1 MTILTID
8 HFRRAIGDIVEYGD
22 NDVLPFDIDTRFIA
36 ERAEEL
42 AKLAFNFGA
51 MLEKKTQADC
61 IGTLDAITVFSE
73 RLLAPAGSS
82 GFRITTKIHPFWN
95 IYLNGIGVALAERH
109 EAVRSNRAHSYRF
122 ASKGPA
128 LFDKS
133 ASWRVFREATISDCD
148 PNNTSEMVVQT
159 DVSSFYE
166 HVNHHRLENFVQDL
180 LPAGS
185 NHATQ
190 VDVLLRKLARGRS
203 FGLPVGGQFSRILA
217 EILMGSV
224 DRTLEAS
231 SVRWRRYVDDL
242 VLVGA
247 TQRDAYRSLGVLA
260 HALGD
265 LGLSLNRSKTTFLSS
280 RHYREYVQ
288 TQLTAPDS
296 ATQRLKEIDLHFDPY
311 SDAADDEY
319 DALRETVSQLDI
331 ARLVAVELDKGQP
344 DSFVVTQV
352 SRALRLMEPANA
364 LGICATLLEQRNLH
378 AFRANW
384 STIMR
389 GISFIRGDDSHRE
402 IHTYLDKHLDAV
414 PVHSPHLAYVD
425 TNALHFLRAI
435 RFRKTSARAT
445 FVLSLYSSKG
455 PITVRRACIDCWRHW
470 GDRDRFLSL
479 RNEWE
484 ALSEEEQRMLWL
496 AAPVFG
502 DDGLKFQKQVSKATS
517 NTWGTGIGGRAGRDF
532 AKLYMSWVAS
542 AT

>member
-1 MTILTID
+1 
-8 HFRRAIGDIVEYGD
+8 
-22 NDVLPFDIDTRFIA
+22 
-36 ERAEEL
+36 
-42 AKLAFNFGA
+42 
-51 MLEKKTQADC
+51 
-61 IGTLDAITVFSE
+61 VFSE

-95 IYLNGIGVALAERH
+95 LYLNGVGVALAERH
-109 EAVRSNRAHSYRF
+109 EAVRSSRAHSYRF
-122 ASKGPA
+122 VSNGPA

-133 ASWRVFREATISDCD
+133 ASWRAFREATISDCD
-148 PNNTSEMVVQT
+148 PQNPTEVVAQT

-166 HVNHHRLENFVQDL
+166 HVYHHRLENFVRDV
-180 LPAGS
+180 LPAAV
-185 NHATQ
+185 NHPVQ
-190 VDVLLRKLARGRS
+190 IDLLLRKLSRGRS
-203 FGLPVGGQFSRILA
+203 FGLPVGGQCSRILA
-217 EILMGSV
+217 EILMGSI

-231 SVRWRRYVDDL
+231 NVRWRRYVDDF

-247 TQRDAYRSLGVLA
+247 SQRDAYHSLGVLA

-296 ATQRLKEIDLHFDPY
+296 AVQRLKEIDLHFDPY

-319 DALRETVSQLDI
+319 EALRETVGQLDI
-331 ARLVAVELDKGQP
+331 AKIIAVELDKGQP

-364 LGICATLLEQRNLH
+364 LGISATLLEQRNLH

-389 GISFIRGDDSHRE
+389 GIAFIRDDVRHKE
-402 IHTYLDKHLDAV
+402 IHEQLDDHLDAV

-425 TNALHFLRAI
+425 TNALHFLRTI

-445 FVLSLYSSKG
+445 FVMSLYSRKG
-455 PITVRRACIDCWRHW
+455 PITVRRACIDCWRSW
-470 GDRDRFLSL
+470 RDRDRFLSL

-502 DDGLKFQKQVSKATS
+502 DDGLKFQRQVAKAAS
-517 NTWGTGIGGRAGRDF
+517 NAWGTGIGGRAGSDF

-542 AT
+542 VT

>member
-1 MTILTID
+1 MTIVTLD
-8 HFRRAIGDIVEYGD
+8 HFRRAVADIAEHGD

-36 ERAEEL
+36 ARSEEL
-42 AKLAFNFGA
+42 AKLAFNVGE
-51 MLEKKTQADC
+51 MLEKKIDADC
-61 IGTLDAITVFSE
+61 IGALDSITVFSE

-95 IYLNGIGVALAERH
+95 IYLNGVGVALAERY
-109 EAVRSNRAHSYRF
+109 EVVRSSRAHSYRF
-122 ASKGPA
+122 ASSGPS
-128 LFDKS
+128 LFNRS
-133 ASWRVFREATISDCD
+133 ESWRAFRKATISDCD
-148 PNNTSEMVVQT
+148 AQNTFEVVVQT
-159 DVSSFYE
+159 DISSFYE
-166 HVNHHRLENFVQDL
+166 HVYHHRLENFVRDV
-180 LPAGS
+180 LPPGA
-185 NHATQ
+185 NHPVQ
-190 VDVLLRKLARGRS
+190 IDVLLRKLARGRS

-217 EILMGSV
+217 EILLGSI

-231 SVRWRRYVDDL
+231 GVRWRRYVDDF

-247 TQRDAYRSLGVLA
+247 NQRDAYQSLGVLA

-288 TQLTAPDS
+288 TQLTAPDA

-311 SDAADDEY
+311 SDAASEEY

-331 ARLVAVELDKGQP
+331 AKLVAVELDKGQP

-364 LGICATLLEQRNLH
+364 LGVCATLLEQRNLH

-389 GISFIRGDDSHRE
+389 GIAFIRGDDGHRE
-402 IHTYLDKHLDAV
+402 IHEELDRHLDAV
-414 PVHSPHLAYVD
+414 PVHSSHLAYVD

-435 RFRKTSARAT
+435 RFRKTSARAA
-445 FVLSLYSSKG
+445 FVLSLYSKKG
-455 PITVRRACIDCWRHW
+455 PITVRRACIDCWRAW
-470 GDRDRFLSL
+470 RDRDRFLSL

-502 DDGLKFQKQVSKATS
+502 DDGLMFQKQVERAALK
-517 NTWGTGIGGRAGRDF
+517 TWGTGIGGRAGSDF
-532 AKLYMSWVAS
+532 TKLFINWAAS
-542 AT
+542 VT